1 MTMNDR
7 FNMIDLIGNNATRGE
22 SFFVQRLCSED
33 TNSSSLLVGYLGN
46 SRETMMMKYFLN

>member
-22 SFFVQRLCSED
+22 SFFVQRLCLED

-46 SRETMMMKYFLN
+46 PRETMMMKYFLN